1 MLASIP
7 GGGPASVVGQ
17 TGENRRVVSWV
28 QKAYTDVQQRHEL
41 LGAFNLSALA
51 ALNPAA
57 LQAPAIPSGRG
68 SLPPGNQ
75 APLRLPLP
83 GLQRQA
89 PQPSQARV
97 PQPAANRK
105 PSIFN
110 RFNRAN
116 AALEPAA

>member
-1 MLASIP
+1 LLVADRFQVKVI
-7 GGGPASVVGQ
+7 GQ
-17 TGENRRVVSWV
+17 GSGL
-28 QKAYTDVQQRHEL
+28 DVQQRHEL
-41 LGAFNLSALA
+41 LGAFDLAALA
-51 ALNPAA
+51 ALNPSG
-57 LQAPAIPSGRG
+57 LQAPAIPSGRQA
-68 SLPPGNQ
+68 LPPGKQ

-89 PQPSQARV
+89 PKAQPSQARV

-110 RFNRAN
+110 RAN